1 MMRPM
6 NSDAPSIQQR
16 ALNILREFEQ
26 AQNALVGKAV
36 ILTNGTAGTIEKL
49 LLDELHGLRIVI
61 AGHAGDWP
69 LSVIRLGA

>member
-36 ILTNGTAGTIEKL
+36 ILTNGTAGTIERL